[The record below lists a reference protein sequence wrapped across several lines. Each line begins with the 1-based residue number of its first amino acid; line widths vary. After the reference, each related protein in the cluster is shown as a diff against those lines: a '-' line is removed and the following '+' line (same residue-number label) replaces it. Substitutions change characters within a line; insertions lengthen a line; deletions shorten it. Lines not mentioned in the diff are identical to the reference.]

1 MLPEII
7 NCFRKC
13 GELRYLLIMK
23 KILVISFFIA
33 SFFLTNFVLAG
44 GKGDWGLNSVVSDTS
59 KEAFNVKEVNDDSGF
74 YLSSRVGVI
83 IGAIL
88 SFVAVIFMILII
100 YAGILW
106 MIARGNEQQVDR
118 AKNLI
123 IQAIIGLIIVLSA
136 YIITSFIGDMFTGE
150 SPIVADE

>member
-1 MLPEII
+1 
-7 NCFRKC
+7 
-13 GELRYLLIMK
+13 MK

-59 KEAFNVKEVNDDSGF
+59 KEAFNVKEVNDYDSGF

-106 MIARGNEQQVDR
+106 MIARGNEQQVDK

>member
-1 MLPEII
+1 
-7 NCFRKC
+7 
-13 GELRYLLIMK
+13 MK
-23 KILVISFFIA
+23 KILIISLIFT
-33 SFFLTNFVLAG
+33 SFLLANFSLADG
-44 GKGDWGLNSVVSDTS
+44 GKGDWGLNSVVTDTS
-59 KEAFNVKEVNDDSGF
+59 KDAFNVEEVNTRDSGF

-88 SFVAVIFMILII
+88 SFIAVVFMILII

-136 YIITSFIGDMFTGE
+136 YIITNFIGNMFTGN
-150 SPIVADE
+150 SPIVAG

>member
-106 MIARGNEQQVDR
+106 MIARGNEQQVDK

>member
-1 MLPEII
+1 
-7 NCFRKC
+7 
-13 GELRYLLIMK
+13 MK